1 MYIQWHIVLSK
12 RVKELSQKG
21 QPDASFDCAQACFL
35 IVLDAKH
42 SFSLHK
48 EELSWLA
55 SIYWNICIRPLLRE
69 FNTCFKMTLDICKVN
84 N

>member
-1 MYIQWHIVLSK
+1 MQ
-12 RVKELSQKG
+12 E
-21 QPDASFDCAQACFL
+21 AF
-35 IVLDAKH
+35 DAKH

-69 FNTCFKMTLDICKVN
+69 FNTCFEMTLDICKLN